1 MKKIS
6 LKKLL
11 ALLILIALVPCGTAR
26 ASEYYLAG
34 RWLAEGGG
42 FAEKSPMRVRLDAN
56 GIFDIK
62 SAAGNGTERVT
73 GYGVYCELNAS
84 RLGINTWSFRTEY
97 ELPSPIEVVDFN
109 PTMNDPFR
117 LPPFTIDKLTYTVT
131 LTDANSGT
139 VGISGYV
146 DIDSV
151 GETEI
156 NADCVIWREGTPKPD
171 IPDTSSGCGIGAGAL
186 GLLAGGAIF
195 LSRRD
200 GK

>member
-1 MKKIS
+1 LKKIS
-6 LKKLL
+6 LRKLL
-11 ALLILIALVPCGTAR
+11 ALLIIIALMPCGTAL

-42 FAEKSPMRVRLDAN
+42 FAKKSLLRVRLEAN
-56 GIFDIK
+56 GAFDIK
-62 SAAGNGTERVT
+62 SAVENGTERVT

-117 LPPFTIDKLTYTVT
+117 LPPFTIDNLTYTVT

-146 DIDSV
+146 DIDTV
-151 GETEI
+151 GQTEI
-156 NADCVIWREGTPKPD
+156 NADCAIWRQGTPKPD
-171 IPDTSSGCGIGAGAL
+171 IPDTSRGCGIGTGAL
-186 GLLAGGAIF
+186 ALLAGGAIF
-195 LSRRD
+195 LGRRS